1 MLHTQEP
8 IVVVWPPAVPPAQ
21 TTHTTHIGGE
31 SILGQPASGRYN
43 LDESVLLG
51 PSGVLGINLLVA
63 SHLL

>member
-8 IVVVWPPAVPPAQ
+8 IIVVWPPAVPPAQ
-21 TTHTTHIGGE
+21 TTHTRIGGE

-43 LDESVLLG
+43 LDESALLG
-51 PSGVLGINLLVA
+51 PSGVLDVNLLVA